1 MTGVCK
7 ILIVDGE
14 PRTGD
19 SLSIILSSNGYQ
31 IDTVGSGREAIDC
44 LTEKIYDLVLADI
57 GLPDMN
63 AHMVID
69 NILSSSPE
77 TAVIILT
84 WRASIKTAVEALKKG
99 VYDYIEKPCDYD
111 TLLKT
116 IIKAVKHKKLE
127 INLKKSETKFR
138 RLLEVA
144 WEGILIHNKGVFMQA
159 NKQFFDMFGYDPD
172 ELAGKQIIPLTVTP
186 ESMGLINQNIASDR
200 KGTYNATG
208 LRKDGSIFPMEIRT
222 NPMEYY
228 GKIAGVAAIRDT
240 TERKKAEQDKL
251 KLQKELA
258 RARKMEEL
266 GLMTG
271 SLAHD
276 LNNILSGIVSYPE
289 LIVMDLPK
297 ESRLRKPI
305 ETIQKSGQKA
315 AAVVSDLSTIAN
327 GTTNHKDVLN
337 LNLIISKYLLSS
349 EYRELKARYPHI
361 RITTKLKPELLN
373 IHCALMHMNK
383 VLANLVL
390 NAAEAIEYNGDIT
403 ITTRNRYI
411 DQPLMGYDEINPG
424 EYVMLTVT
432 DNGIGLSPK
441 DLGRIFEPF
450 YTKKVMGRNGTGL
463 GMAVVWNIVKDLDGG
478 INVITSANGTAFQIY
493 FHITRDKITET
504 NRGES
509 IAPKEISAN
518 GENLVSHDDYSRRKY
533 HAVF

>member
-1 MTGVCK
+1 MTGVYK
-7 ILIVDGE
+7 ILIVDDE
-14 PRTGD
+14 PRICD
-19 SLSIILSSNGYQ
+19 SLSIILRSNGYR
-31 IDTVGSGREAIDC
+31 IDTVGSGREAIDY
-44 LTEKIYDLVLADI
+44 LTEKTYDLILTDI

-63 AHMVID
+63 AHMIVD

-84 WRASIKTAVEALKKG
+84 WRASIETAVEALKKG
-99 VYDYIEKPCDYD
+99 VYDYIKKPCDYD

-116 IIKAVKHKKLE
+116 ITKAVKHKRLE
-127 INLKKSETKFR
+127 VNLKKSETRFR
-138 RLLEVA
+138 RLLETA
-144 WEGILIHNKGVFMQA
+144 WEGILIHNKGVLMQA

-186 ESMGLINQNIASDR
+186 ESMELINKNIASDR
-200 KGTYNATG
+200 KGTYDATG
-208 LRKDGSIFPMEIRT
+208 LRKDGSTFPMEIRA
-222 NPMEYY
+222 NSMEYY
-228 GKIAGVAAIRDT
+228 GKIAGVATIRDI

-258 RARKMEEL
+258 RARKMEDL
-266 GLMTG
+266 GLMAG
-271 SLAHD
+271 SVAHD

-315 AAVVSDLSTIAN
+315 AAVVSDLSTIAG
-327 GTTNHKDVLN
+327 GTTNYKDVLN
-337 LNLIISKYLLSS
+337 LNSIIDEYLLSS

-361 RITTKLKPELLN
+361 KITTKLEPALSN
-373 IHCALMHMNK
+373 IHCALIHINK
-383 VLANLVL
+383 VLTNLVL

-411 DQPLMGYDEINPG
+411 DQPLMGYNEINPG

-441 DLGRIFEPF
+441 DLGRFFEPF
-450 YTKKVMGRNGTGL
+450 YTKKVMGRSGTGL

-478 INVITSANGTAFQIY
+478 INAITSANGTAFQIY

-504 NRGES
+504 NRGDS
-509 IAPKEISAN
+509 IALEEITGN
-518 GENLVSHDDYSRRKY
+518 GEPW
-533 HAVF
+533 